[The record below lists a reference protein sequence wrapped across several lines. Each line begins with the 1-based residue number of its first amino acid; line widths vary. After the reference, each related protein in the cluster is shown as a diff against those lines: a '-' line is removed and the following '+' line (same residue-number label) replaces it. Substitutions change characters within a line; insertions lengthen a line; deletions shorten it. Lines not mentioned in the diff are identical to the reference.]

1 MESLN
6 LNNLAS
12 SLPSSSYAK
21 AENELTNN
29 FRAAALSLT
38 TLFRSSKTA
47 SKRAYNAG
55 YAAACHDLLN
65 MIQQGVST
73 DVDAGREVTIGRIMD
88 YIEARLEA
96 IKAREEEEDEEEER
110 AAARPGPS
118 AAAAAPAQAAA
129 ASKSKPASPTLPPA
143 RAREAPPAPV
153 AAPPTPYTPS
163 TMDPTSRP
171 YVTAAALA
179 SPSPAVAAAAAV
191 GPLRPMSAPVPAFSR
206 ASKARLLP
214 TMSLNPK
221 DQLSSVPIPASG
233 AMVPFS
239 FEPPAVTDVTVPTMD
254 TQALAMPMK
263 RRREPEGSVQVAETA
278 GAGTSRR
285 RTRSWRGSGADS
297 HGGQQQSPQ
306 QQQQQQTNEAMDVEE
321 EGPQRKRVA
330 RR

>member
-12 SLPSSSYAK
+12 SLPSSSYAN
-21 AENELTNN
+21 AEKELTNN

-38 TLFRSSKTA
+38 TLYRSSKTA

-110 AAARPGPS
+110 AAKAGPS
-118 AAAAAPAQAAA
+118 AP
-129 ASKSKPASPTLPPA
+129 KPKPASPTLPPA
-143 RAREAPPAPV
+143 RARDPVV

-163 TMDPTSRP
+163 TMDSTRP
-171 YVTAAALA
+171 YVPPALS
-179 SPSPAVAAAAAV
+179 SPTPAVV
-191 GPLRPMSAPVPAFSR
+191 PLRPVSAPIQPFSR
-206 ASKARLLP
+206 ASKSRLMP
-214 TMSLNPK
+214 SVNPK
-221 DQLSSVPIPASG
+221 ELSSVPLPTPAP
-233 AMVPFS
+233 VPFS
-239 FEPPAVTDVTVPTMD
+239 FEPPSVADVTVPSMD
-254 TQALAMPMK
+254 AFTELANPAAAPSPALPMK
-263 RRREPEGSVQVAETA
+263 RRREVVSPDTPATGTTA
-278 GAGTSRR
+278 DAAAGAVGGAGTSRR
-285 RTRSWRGSGADS
+285 RTRSWRGNADQHGAPS
-297 HGGQQQSPQ
+297 QPA
-306 QQQQQQTNEAMDVEE
+306 NEAMDVEE

>member
-12 SLPSSSYAK
+12 SLPASSYAK

-55 YAAACHDLLN
+55 YAAACQDLLN

-73 DVDAGREVTIGRIMD
+73 DADPSREVTIGRIMD

-110 AAARPGPS
+110 SSKAGPS
-118 AAAAAPAQAAA
+118 T
-129 ASKSKPASPTLPPA
+129 SKPKPPSPPLAPV
-143 RAREAPPAPV
+143 RARETAV
-153 AAPPTPYTPS
+153 VAPPTPYTPS
-163 TMDPTSRP
+163 TMDTSRTYAAP
-171 YVTAAALA
+171 ALSSPTPAAA
-179 SPSPAVAAAAAV
+179 
-191 GPLRPMSAPVPAFSR
+191 PLRPVSAAIQPLSR
-206 ASKARLLP
+206 ASKARFIP
-214 TMSLNPK
+214 SVNAK
-221 DQLSSVPIPASG
+221 DLSSVPLPAP
-233 AMVPFS
+233 AALPFA
-239 FEPPAVTDVTVPTMD
+239 FEPPAVTDVTVPSMG
-254 TQALAMPMK
+254 ALPDSAAPSLNATLK
-263 RRREPEGSVQVAETA
+263 RRREATAMDAPPAPGSGAEAMT
-278 GAGTSRR
+278 GAVGGSGTSRR
-285 RTRSWRGSGADS
+285 RTRSWRNSDQHGA
-297 HGGQQQSPQ
+297 HQHQHQQHQQQLDE
-306 QQQQQQTNEAMDVEE
+306 TMDVEE

>member
-6 LNNLAS
+6 LNNLVN
-12 SLPSSSYAK
+12 SLPPSSYAN
-21 AENELTNN
+21 AEKELTNN

-38 TLFRSSKTA
+38 TLYRSSKTA

-110 AAARPGPS
+110 AAKAGPS
-118 AAAAAPAQAAA
+118 PVSAP
-129 ASKSKPASPTLPPA
+129 KPKPFSPTLPATRPRDPA
-143 RAREAPPAPV
+143 VTAPL
-153 AAPPTPYTPS
+153 TPYTPS
-163 TMDPTSRP
+163 TLDTGRP
-171 YVTAAALA
+171 YVPPALS
-179 SPSPAVAAAAAV
+179 SPTPAVM
-191 GPLRPMSAPVPAFSR
+191 PLRPVSAPIQPLSR
-206 ASKARLLP
+206 ASKARLIP
-214 TMSLNPK
+214 SANPK
-221 DQLSSVPIPASG
+221 ELSTIPLPASG
-233 AMVPFS
+233 PVPFS
-239 FEPPAVTDVTVPTMD
+239 FSPPAVADVTVPAMG
-254 TQALAMPMK
+254 ALIPTAETAPAAPALTMPMK
-263 RRREPEGSVQVAETA
+263 RRREAISPDVATSALSADIATGAGNGAGAGAGA

-285 RTRSWRGSGADS
+285 RTRSWRSSAD
-297 HGGQQQSPQ
+297 QQSSQ
-306 QQQQQQTNEAMDVEE
+306 QQQAGEAMDVEE